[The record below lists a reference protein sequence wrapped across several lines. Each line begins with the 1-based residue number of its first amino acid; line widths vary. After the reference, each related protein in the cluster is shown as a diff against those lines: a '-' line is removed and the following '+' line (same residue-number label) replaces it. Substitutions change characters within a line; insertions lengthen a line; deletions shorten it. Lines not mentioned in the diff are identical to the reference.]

1 MKTTTLRSVACAA
14 VATALAACGG
24 GNDSSSSGAGPTATV
39 QSGTVPVVI
48 SDASSDD
55 WALIGVKVLSIALV
69 PQGGGG
75 NVTVYTAGAAAP
87 YLNLEQLDNLGEILG
102 NSSIPAGTYTG
113 AVVSISAN
121 PGDVL
126 LTVAPNPEAGFA
138 GTAGEQIDAA
148 DIRIQ
153 HTKGSSGNLS
163 TDVDVTFDTALVIS
177 STSTPNPALDLEF
190 DLSHPAFII
199 GHQPPGAATTLWAVN
214 FQAPVRRH
222 PIADITRL
230 VLRHTYGNVTS
241 LASDGSSITLTKDLP
256 ALPITTPETAV
267 ATSQQLT
274 ILADATN
281 GTLFY
286 DVDAGTSIAIKSFS
300 SESSL
305 SGKYVR
311 VAARYQQDGTLV
323 ATRIWASSTFASVWL
338 SPEGHVVHVDNA
350 NNVITVTN
358 ESGVGVP
365 LQVNANTQFYFRQP
379 WSAIAD
385 STPIGTGT
393 AFLASGDLVRG
404 FKVHASVVDPLAATL
419 VAQSIDIETADYS
432 GAISQ
437 VNSTGF
443 TYTHDYLRASDDYSF
458 ALDYSPD
465 FEYWNFAFP
474 TLITQGAS
482 AVSSFS
488 AATGG
493 TVSFGG
499 SAAPISAY
507 GLSAALWAASAGQS
521 GWSAPWSIL
530 LPVPLP
536 LATVTSALAGDGFTI
551 SAAGGTQAVN
561 VTVNSNSGSATLV
574 YQVDRSNGIV
584 TVNPIDISTSGG
596 LTTFTNA
603 LTAGTVVKVYGIAQ
617 SDGTLSAY
625 VVSYF
630 TGTMPAM

>member
-1 MKTTTLRSVACAA
+1 MKTTTLRLVACAA

-24 GNDSSSSGAGPTATV
+24 ASDSGSSSASTTAAV
-39 QSGTVPVVI
+39 QSGSIPIVI

-55 WALIGVKVLSIALV
+55 WALIGVKVLSIALI
-69 PQGGGG
+69 PQGGGS

-102 NSSIPAGTYTG
+102 NSSIPAGSYSG

-138 GTAGEQIDAA
+138 GTAGAQIDAA
-148 DIRIQ
+148 NIQIQ
-153 HTKGSSGNLS
+153 HTTGSSGNLS
-163 TDVDVTFDTALVIS
+163 TDVDVTFDTALVVS

-199 GHQPPGAATTLWAVN
+199 GHQPPGADTTLWAVN

-230 VLRHTYGNVTS
+230 VLRHVYGNVTS
-241 LASDGSSITLTKDLP
+241 IDSDGSSITLTKDLP
-256 ALPITTPETAV
+256 ALPITNNETAV

-274 ILADATN
+274 ILADASN

-286 DVDAGTSIAIKSFS
+286 DVDAGTSTTIKSFS
-300 SESSL
+300 SQSTL
-305 SGKYVR
+305 TGKYVR

-323 ATRIWASSTFASVWL
+323 ATRIWVSSTFASVWL
-338 SPEGHVVHVDNA
+338 SPEGHVVRVDNA

-358 ESGVGVP
+358 ELGIGVP

-443 TYTHDYLRASDDYSF
+443 TYTHDYVRASDDYSL
-458 ALDYSPD
+458 ALDYGPD

-474 TLITQGAS
+474 TLITQGSS
-482 AVSSFS
+482 AVSSFT
-488 AATGG
+488 AATDGM
-493 TVSFGG
+493 VSFGG
-499 SAAPISAY
+499 SAAPVAAY
-507 GLSAALWAASAGQS
+507 GLSAALWDASASQS
-521 GWSAPWSIL
+521 GWSVPWTIL

-536 LATVTSALAGDGFTI
+536 LATVTTGLADNGFTI
-551 SAAGGTQAVN
+551 SVPGGTQAVN
-561 VTVNSNSGSATLV
+561 VTVNPSSGSATLV
-574 YQVDRSNGIV
+574 YQVDRTNGIV
-584 TVNPIDISTSGG
+584 TVNPIDIASSSG

-603 LTAGTVVKVYGIAQ
+603 LTAGTVVKVAGIAQ

-625 VVSYF
+625 VVTYF